1 MNKVELMGRLTR
13 DPEVRYSQDGNN
25 TCVARYTLAVKRRFM
40 RNGEEDADF
49 IRCIALGKKGEFAE
63 KYLKRGVKIVVVGRL
78 QSGRYDKEGQTHF
91 TTDVVVEEQ
100 HFCGSSAAEN
110 RAEDSPDNGGQGF
123 MDIPDDLDDEM
134 PFR

>member
-63 KYLKRGVKIVVVGRL
+63 KYLKRGVKIVVAGRL
-78 QSGRYDKEGQTHF
+78 QSGRYEKEGQTHF
-91 TTDVVVEEQ
+91 TTDVIVEA
-100 HFCGSSAAEN
+100 HYFCGNPVAEN
-110 RAEDSPDNGGQGF
+110 RAGEIPDDGEEGF
-123 MDIPDDLDDEM
+123 MDIPEYIDDEV

>member
-63 KYLKRGVKIVVVGRL
+63 KYLKRGTKIVVVGRL
-78 QSGRYDKEGQTHF
+78 QSGRYDKDGQTHF
-91 TTDVVVEEQ
+91 TTDVVVEE
-100 HFCGSSAAEN
+100 HYFCGSSATED
-110 RAEDSPDNGGQGF
+110 RAEDNPDNGGQGF
-123 MDIPDDLDDEM
+123 MEIPDDLDNEM